1 MTGSNDIAVEENRGW
16 RSAQVHRGIVGA
28 RDGAVDSDGTA
39 LSRGQNADRVA
50 ERNRI
55 NDHGT
60 RLNGVADGDG
70 GRSIGEVGKDG
81 SSVLNLP
88 CSSSNTNRS
97 SRR

>member
-1 MTGSNDIAVEENRGW
+1 MTGSNDIAVEEDRG
-16 RSAQVHRGIVGA
+16 RRRAQVHRGIVGA
-28 RDGAVDSDGTA
+28 RDRAVNSDTVIA
-39 LSRGQNADRVA
+39 KTINADRVA

-70 GRSIGEVGKDG
+70 GRSINEVGKDG

-88 CSSSNTNRS
+88 CGSSNTNRS